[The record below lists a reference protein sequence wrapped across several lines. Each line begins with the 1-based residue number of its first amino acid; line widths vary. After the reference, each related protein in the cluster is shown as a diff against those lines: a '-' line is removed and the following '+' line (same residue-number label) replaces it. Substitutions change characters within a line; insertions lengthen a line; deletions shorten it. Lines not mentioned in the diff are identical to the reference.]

1 MEIIYYF
8 FGYIYMWIRF
18 RNKER
23 IKEILKR
30 DYENSYQ
37 TVGLLIVWKPIGI
50 IFLVLIA
57 CMIIAIIIGS
67 LKFGIRN

>member
-67 LKFGIRN
+67 LKLEIRN

>member
-1 MEIIYYF
+1 
-8 FGYIYMWIRF
+8 MWIRF

-50 IFLVLIA
+50 IFLMLTA

-67 LKFGIRN
+67 IKFGIRN

>member
-1 MEIIYYF
+1 
-8 FGYIYMWIRF
+8 MWIRF

-50 IFLVLIA
+50 IFLMLIA

-67 LKFGIRN
+67 IKFGIRN